1 MLRDGSRA
9 DIVTQGLTFREIV
22 SQLELFNCRRV
33 VLSACETGLIDSSQ
47 LVEDYIGLPSAFLYA
62 GTVTVISSLWSVDDL
77 ATAFLMMRFYWTIDL
92 ETLSMLEALQSAQT
106 WLRTVSRKDL
116 IRWLREDLKAPKELW
131 QNCDTRLRRSYPDL
145 PFSGLHS
152 WGHFAILGCK
162 RRSVGGLNPSPVK
175 VCL

>member
-1 MLRDGSRA
+1 
-9 DIVTQGLTFREIV
+9 
-22 SQLELFNCRRV
+22 
-33 VLSACETGLIDSSQ
+33 
-47 LVEDYIGLPSAFLYA
+47 LPSAFLYA

-131 QNCDTRLRRSYPDL
+131 QNCDTRLRRSYPVL

-152 WGHFAILGCK
+152 WGAFCHI
-162 RRSVGGLNPSPVK
+162 GL
-175 VCL
+175 